1 MDKEQGGGGWGVSE
15 GDGAAG
21 TCAHLQTGA
30 AGTCTH
36 LQTGPKA
43 HPMHSTDV
51 TSAKLFCMDIAPFQ
65 EDFFFGPI

>member
-21 TCAHLQTGA
+21 TCA
-30 AGTCTH
+30 H